1 MEGFQ
6 EKKNINNLR
15 ELVYQVNGKNA
26 YVLAKEFD
34 FDEYEEEFIQ
44 RTFWPIITLNEIDVD
59 SIIAKTIDFK
69 EEFINYYKEFD
80 IDIFKREHLD
90 YFEYEIKEFQS
101 AVKKGKYNVLD
112 TKKGKHFYHLKLE
125 SEKDTPR
132 HQTLL
137 ITEKDEIQLELYFKK
152 IIGFVESF
160 IENQTIFNPKNTTQK
175 TEESKK
181 SKRLITDVQ
190 LKNKDSNKSEKEAD
204 KLGEQITHINK
215 IEIAK
220 EIIIKYDSFKGYRL
234 RILLE
239 ALRELDL
246 FPKGNTDS
254 VFHRCCINDFKDAG
268 TYQSMEKGTFKR
280 KYKTPNGKAVITD
293 HEKIFD
299 SIIIFLK
306 SITNK

>member
-1 MEGFQ
+1 MGNF
-6 EKKNINNLR
+6 R
-15 ELVYQVNGKNA
+15 YFVYQVNGRNA
-26 YVLAKEFD
+26 GSIAKDFG
-34 FDEYEEEFIQ
+34 FDEMQEIYIHSKF
-44 RTFWPIITLNEIDVD
+44 RPIIILNEIDIE
-59 SIIAKTIDFK
+59 IIIENILKLK
-69 EEFINYYKEFD
+69 EEFINDYKEFD
-80 IDIFKREHLD
+80 IDIFKREHLNIL
-90 YFEYEIKEFQS
+90 EYEIKEFLSSIQR
-101 AVKKGKYNVLD
+101 GKYNVWD
-112 TKKGKHFYHLKLE
+112 FKKDKYFYHLKLE
-125 SEKDTPR
+125 SEKDTPND
-132 HQTLL
+132 QTLL
-137 ITEKDEIQLELYFKK
+137 ITEKDGIQLELYLKK
-152 IIGFVESF
+152 IIGFIKNFTEDHSL
-160 IENQTIFNPKNTTQK
+160 FNPKNTTQK
-175 TEESKK
+175 TEESIN

-190 LKNKDSNKSEKEAD
+190 LKNKDSNKSEKEVD
-204 KLGEQITHINK
+204 KLSEQITHINK

-280 KYKTPNGKAVITD
+280 KYLIPKGKTVTTN